1 MIEKDLCQRQEDDA
15 KGMMTIP
22 KFRKV
27 WNATKKF
34 YTADFIKFMDVL

>member
-1 MIEKDLCQRQEDDA
+1 MIEKDLCQRWEYDA

-34 YTADFIKFMDVL
+34 HTADFIKFMDVL